1 MTATLIIIGAIGF
14 VFAGFTGFAGFAGP
28 AWAIVAVVVAVIVVG
43 LIAGG
48 IGSAGREMAREEQAA
63 SLAELEKLPK
73 VKIHQ
78 GAIEARALTGL
89 ESEIL
94 THLRRGGKY
103 HVQPADS
110 PEGKAVAA
118 LVDYGLVYIEQ
129 PVTPPEPPSLLER
142 FKAQVK
148 GWL

>member
-1 MTATLIIIGAIGF
+1 MIVALIIIGAIGF
-14 VFAGFTGFAGFAGP
+14 VFAGFAGAS
-28 AWAIVAVVVAVIVVG
+28 WAIVAVVVAVIVVG
-43 LIAGG
+43 FIASG
-48 IGSAGREMAREEQAA
+48 IESAGRETAREEQAP

-73 VKIHQ
+73 VKFYQEPIDPH
-78 GAIEARALTGL
+78 AITGL

-94 THLRRGGKY
+94 THLRRGGTY
-103 HVQPADS
+103 YLRPADS

-118 LVDYGLVYIEQ
+118 LVDYGLVYIEL
-129 PVTPPEPPSLLER
+129 PVTPPTPPSLLEW